1 MVHVHTDLPRHAGE
15 RAAAQRLIAIA
26 DDKTHLW
33 FSVNY
38 LPGVSDLDA
47 LILQEE
53 IGVFAVEIKAVSQ
66 EMIVDY
72 GPDRCVIKDRH
83 GSRTPLQQARTSQ
96 LGLIDYLRDVQG
108 MERPPFIHLTALWP
122 KIDRH
127 GFTTQW
133 AHPTVEAQSASML
146 FAEDLADQTA
156 LLERLQHIVKHPA
169 YGKAVARPRPPTP
182 QQVERVTYALATRI
196 TTRRPADDKLLRAL
210 EHSFTS
216 QAKQDTTKS
225 APSKPSIWAPGQPQK
240 VIVRGHVGTG
250 KTYRLLSVGL
260 DHARQG
266 RRVLFTCYNK
276 VLGAEL
282 RRLLHS
288 DPAYSDLTGQVDV
301 VDIEQLLAR
310 QGPVT
315 PAMGDY
321 NAQRAEDVRALMGT
335 DPLDSYD
342 TMLVD
347 EAQDMQPWAFDLLEW
362 VAAPNADWY
371 IAVGAGQELYRTEPA
386 PWLTRAITS
395 GTAYTTRRAFR
406 TAGPSFLV
414 PQCFMEATPDTS
426 QIERWFARYDRRP
439 EAELALFDRAD
450 PAPALISL
458 AEVPLKGWRDA
469 RIADYARVIERELN
483 AVKSLGT
490 AEDLLIMV
498 PKTHTKGSEGK
509 WVLDALKKLNVDA
522 LDQVGSPNRRQMLEP
537 GQVRVVTYHSA
548 RGLEAARAL
557 VFGFHRLEALGT
569 PAQQRALGYIALSRG
584 RQGTTVAVEPGAR
597 SEHLDFLTSAC
608 RVAQG
613 T

>member
-1 MVHVHTDLPRHAGE
+1 MVHVHTELPRHAGE
-15 RAAAQRLIAIA
+15 RTAAERLIAIA
-26 DDKTHLW
+26 DSKTHMW

-47 LILQEE
+47 LILHEE
-53 IGVFAVEIKAVSQ
+53 IGIFAVEIKAVSQ
-66 EMIVDY
+66 EMIVEY
-72 GPDRCVIKDRH
+72 GPDRCVIRDRH
-83 GSRTPLQQARTSQ
+83 GSRTPLQQARISQ

-108 MERPPFIHLTALWP
+108 MDRPPFIHLTVLWP
-122 KIDRH
+122 KIERD

-133 AHPTVEAQSASML
+133 AHPTVEAQAASML
-146 FAEDLADQTA
+146 FAEDLADQNA

-196 TTRRPADDKLLRAL
+196 TARRPSDDKLLRAL
-210 EHSFTS
+210 EDSFTS
-216 QAKQDTTKS
+216 QAKQGS
-225 APSKPSIWAPGQPQK
+225 AKAALSKPSIWAPGQPRK

-321 NAQRAEDVRALMGT
+321 DAQRAEDVQAHVGSA
-335 DPLDSYD
+335 PLDSYE

-347 EAQDMQPWAFDLLEW
+347 EAQDMQPWAFELLEW
-362 VAAPNADWY
+362 VAAPDADWF

-386 PWLTRAITS
+386 PWLTQAIAS
-395 GTAYTTRRAFR
+395 GTAYTARRAFR
-406 TAGPSFLV
+406 TAGPAFLV

-426 QIERWFARYDRRP
+426 RIEGWFAKYDRRP
-439 EAELALFDRAD
+439 EADLALLDRAD
-450 PAPALISL
+450 PAPALALL
-458 AEVPLKGWRDA
+458 AEVPR
-469 RIADYARVIERELN
+469 RCS
-483 AVKSLGT
+483 AVRLAAGT
-490 AEDLLIMV
+490 
-498 PKTHTKGSEGK
+498 
-509 WVLDALKKLNVDA
+509 
-522 LDQVGSPNRRQMLEP
+522 
-537 GQVRVVTYHSA
+537 
-548 RGLEAARAL
+548 
-557 VFGFHRLEALGT
+557 HR
-569 PAQQRALGYIALSRG
+569 
-584 RQGTTVAVEPGAR
+584 
-597 SEHLDFLTSAC
+597 
-608 RVAQG
+608 
-613 T
+613 